1 VAIKPEKTKN
11 ARGEGDKK
19 RVTKKRR
26 KKGQNRGAERGEK
39 EKPRRAEN
47 KKMTEPN

>member
-19 RVTKKRR
+19 RVTKRRR

-39 EKPRRAEN
+39 KSHEGQRT
-47 KKMTEPN
+47 KK